1 MTLSSCTR
9 TQRDRQSKP
18 YAYTMSMLAAAQI
31 TAVATAVL
39 AAGAIITAIFAVRAF
54 IKQADELTTLQS
66 QAGDQGKTN
75 ARLREAA
82 ELQAQELKESLE
94 ERKRE
99 AAGRRS
105 AQASRV
111 FAWEERLLALGSG
124 ENLPADTS
132 GVLIA
137 HVRNASDQAIYDLEY
152 RWLIADRPH
161 PYNTSRINHP
171 LGPGEEYKVEFRCPP
186 DKGLDRFSV
195 AVFFHDAFGIPWLRR
210 PNGDLEEES

>member
-82 ELQAQELKESLE
+82 ELQAQEL
-94 ERKRE
+94 
-99 AAGRRS
+99 
-105 AQASRV
+105 
-111 FAWEERLLALGSG
+111 
-124 ENLPADTS
+124 
-132 GVLIA
+132 
-137 HVRNASDQAIYDLEY
+137 
-152 RWLIADRPH
+152 
-161 PYNTSRINHP
+161 
-171 LGPGEEYKVEFRCPP
+171 
-186 DKGLDRFSV
+186 
-195 AVFFHDAFGIPWLRR
+195 
-210 PNGDLEEES
+210 